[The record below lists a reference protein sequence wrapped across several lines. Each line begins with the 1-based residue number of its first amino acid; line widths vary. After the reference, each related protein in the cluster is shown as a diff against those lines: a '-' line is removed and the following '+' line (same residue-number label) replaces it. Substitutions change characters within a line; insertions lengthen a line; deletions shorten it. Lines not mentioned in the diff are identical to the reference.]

1 MMAIPSRRDF
11 YHLGRAVSI
20 EGEMGKNGGS
30 NGRTGRDAPAV
41 KVEVVVVE
49 ESASGER
56 VVLGDLVEA
65 GSAIVGARGGA
76 GGRGN
81 TAFAT
86 STNQTPVL
94 AEAGSEGESRQIVLE
109 LRLKSDVAVV
119 GAPSAG
125 KSALLA
131 ALTKARPQVADYPYT
146 TVDPVYGVMDL
157 GDRDVLLLELPA
169 VAEGASTGYGLGT
182 GHLRHAER
190 ALALAY
196 VIDGAS
202 EDVAA
207 TYRSLH
213 RELSLYGKRLT
224 DKPALVIVTKAD
236 LPEVARGLEEALG
249 DVRRASRAHAVG
261 VSVVSGDG
269 LEALRSEI
277 SGLVPPRARRR
288 GRPQRTEAPPVPARA
303 NRVEVAVRGGVFEV
317 SAPRAERIMPMV
329 DVNDWRAR
337 LQLHA
342 ELGRLGVLEALEK
355 RGVRAGD
362 TVRIG
367 GEELVWE

>member
-1 MMAIPSRRDF
+1 MILMAIPSRRDF

-202 EDVAA
+202 EDVGA
-207 TYRSLH
+207 T
-213 RELSLYGKRLT
+213 
-224 DKPALVIVTKAD
+224 
-236 LPEVARGLEEALG
+236 
-249 DVRRASRAHAVG
+249 
-261 VSVVSGDG
+261 
-269 LEALRSEI
+269 
-277 SGLVPPRARRR
+277 
-288 GRPQRTEAPPVPARA
+288 
-303 NRVEVAVRGGVFEV
+303 
-317 SAPRAERIMPMV
+317 
-329 DVNDWRAR
+329 
-337 LQLHA
+337 
-342 ELGRLGVLEALEK
+342 
-355 RGVRAGD
+355 
-362 TVRIG
+362 
-367 GEELVWE
+367 